1 MKTVPSDKKTSCAN
15 CQISRRN
22 FLKTAGA
29 SAGGLLLSGLVDEV
43 QAASDTAVP
52 VNEHRALLY
61 DATMCVGCKQC
72 EIACK
77 RDNHLPEEET
87 DDLSGNTFTLI
98 KLYESPDEKGFRK
111 FQCMHC
117 VDPACAASCP
127 VSALHKLDDGPV
139 VYDSYKC
146 IGCRYCMQ
154 ACPYGVPRYD
164 WSLAYPLIRKCDLC
178 FDLETGPACATACPV
193 GALVSGS
200 RGHLLDIA
208 HARIAAD
215 PGKYH
220 EDRVFGEHEG
230 GGTSVLMLSAVPFDD
245 IGLPPLDNTPLPDRT
260 QWALKIVPAI
270 FFGVGGVMHAI
281 YGTTKRRTKEEKEA
295 QS

>member
-1 MKTVPSDKKTSCAN
+1 M
-15 CQISRRN
+15 SRRS
-22 FLKTAGA
+22 FLKAAGA
-29 SAGGLLLSGLVDEV
+29 SAGTLLLTGLVEEV

-52 VNEHRALLY
+52 IQEHRALLY
-61 DATMCVGCKQC
+61 DATLCVGCKQC

-77 RDNHLPEEET
+77 RDNQLPEEEA

-98 KLYESPDEKGFRK
+98 KEYQSPEGDGYRK

-164 WSLAYPLIRKCDLC
+164 WSLSYPLIRKCDLC

-208 HARIAAD
+208 HARIAAN

-230 GGTSVLMLSAVPFDD
+230 GGTSVLLLSAVPFDK
-245 IGLPPLDNTPLPDRT
+245 IGLPPLDATPLPDRT

-281 YGTTKRRTKEEKEA
+281 HRATRDSANQEEEPK
-295 QS
+295 S